1 METATSQSFP
11 PLELVTKPS
20 LSTAEASFYLNRKEQ
35 TLRVWACMEN
45 GALRPIRINGR
56 LGWPT
61 KELKRILG
69 INQ

>member
-69 INQ
+69 INR